1 MHTHRRDSGSIVLG
15 WLTKVMLV
23 MTIAGIVLFDGVS
36 VGVARMSAQDDA
48 NTAAGAAGADW
59 KTNHN
64 VQSAYNA
71 AASVITNPSERVL
84 THGFVIGTD
93 GTVHLLLRR
102 SATTLVMYRIGPL
115 KKYGVI
121 IEQGEAAPPTL

>member
-1 MHTHRRDSGSIVLG
+1 MHTDRRDSGSIVLG
-15 WLTKVMLV
+15 WLTKVILV
-23 MTIAGIVLFDGVS
+23 ITIAGVVLFDGVS

-48 NTAAGAAGADW
+48 NTAAGAASNDW
-59 KTNHN
+59 KINHN

-71 AASVITNPSERVL
+71 ATAVITNPSERVL
-84 THGFVIGTD
+84 TRGFRIDPD

-102 SATTLVMYRIGPL
+102 TATTLVMYRIGPL

-121 IEQGEAAPPTL
+121 TEPGEAAPATL

>member
-1 MHTHRRDSGSIVLG
+1 MHTQRRDSGSIVLG

-23 MTIAGIVLFDGVS
+23 LTIAGVVLFDGVS

-48 NTAAGAAGADW
+48 NNAATAAAADW

-64 VQSAYNA
+64 LQSAFDA
-71 AASVITNPSERVL
+71 AVASVSNPRERVL
-84 THGFVIGTD
+84 TRGFRIDPD
-93 GTVHLLLRR
+93 GTTHLLLRR
-102 SATTLVMYRIGPL
+102 TATTLVMYRIGPL

-121 IEQGEAAPPTL
+121 TAKGEAPPPTL